1 MSLLAAGQSNILAD
15 RCRQPHLR
23 QASGP
28 SLRPRFAAV
37 AAGIGAHLR
46 PRLNGSY
53 GVSAANF
60 NAPPDPA
67 GPILHGKMASFG
79 DPPRR

>member
-1 MSLLAAGQSNILAD
+1 VD
-15 RCRQPHLR
+15 
-23 QASGP
+23 
-28 SLRPRFAAV
+28 
-37 AAGIGAHLR
+37 AGIGAHLR
-46 PRLNGSY
+46 PRLNGLY